1 MSRQILPLRRQDTR
15 KMVLP
20 SSPSNVTRRC
30 DFSFSADSCCCR
42 NDAVQFLTQTSRVV
56 VQLPIM
62 VLSEAFRLSL
72 FLVVRGGIGF
82 IERLGAQSTRSLTA
96 FWILT
101 LEPERLENLPAI
113 ARNES
118 RDGLSTDAQAACCF
132 RCSASKPPP
141 FFQTIKVMA
150 AILRA
155 SVRRAI
161 VGFIPRATKAA

>member
-1 MSRQILPLRRQDTR
+1 MGLSKRR
-15 KMVLP
+15 P
-20 SSPSNVTRRC
+20 SVP
-30 DFSFSADSCCCR
+30 DADKQSGC
-42 NDAVQFLTQTSRVV
+42 AVPT
-56 VQLPIM
+56 M

-132 RCSASKPPP
+132 KCSASKPTP

-155 SVRRAI
+155 RARRAI
-161 VGFIPRATKAA
+161 VGFIPLATKPAWNSWNGPGTAAARVAAPLKIFFRS

>member
-1 MSRQILPLRRQDTR
+1 MLWQRRR
-15 KMVLP
+15 SV
-20 SSPSNVTRRC
+20 R
-30 DFSFSADSCCCR
+30 
-42 NDAVQFLTQTSRVV
+42 DATSRVV
-56 VQLPIM
+56 VQLPTM

-72 FLVVRGGIGF
+72 FLVIRGGIGF
-82 IERLGAQSTRSLTA
+82 LERLGARSTHLTG

-101 LEPERLENLPAI
+101 LEPERLENQQAI

-132 RCSASKPPP
+132 RCSASKPTP

-155 SVRRAI
+155 RVRRAI